1 MSDLPIDPQTN
12 NSSSGAWLTSSRS
25 HPGHDCPR
33 CRTDHNRQT
42 GGPTQKGGAVVAT
55 ISLGSQA
62 GEIAISPDGRQA
74 SAIAAGS
81 VKVISRLHHI
91 VGTYRIGPHPKSVLV
106 SDDGTRVYVTGY
118 DGSTSV
124 ISSADHTV
132 NTFALERSIAEVVS
146 PDGAYIYLAHSGV
159 VGDTAGSWI
168 SVVNAEG
175 ATVAVV
181 PVDRHVTDIC
191 LSPDGQRLYV
201 ASRRSNP
208 CSDWDGLISTIDTST
223 YGVVDKLA
231 VEFAPDA
238 ITMSLSATQL
248 YATHYHRNAFSIID
262 LRISAVSRWVYG
274 DAPIDIAVSPDAA
287 FACVTNLHSLT
298 FFNAARNIVKRAV
311 MGGLPRQ
318 TRLSA
323 DGKQAYT
330 LDFVRKA
337 ILAFDT
343 ADNAIIGTT
352 SVNGHPQAMALGPD
366 GEFLYLSDYR
376 DGVVTVISTA
386 LLLARTAQRS

>member
-1 MSDLPIDPQTN
+1 MSDLPIDPKT
-12 NSSSGAWLTSSRS
+12 NSSRGAWLSSS
-25 HPGHDCPR
+25 DCNPGHDCPQ
-33 CRTDHNRQT
+33 CRTD
-42 GGPTQKGGAVVAT
+42 GPTQKGGAVVAT
-55 ISLGSQA
+55 ISLGGHA
-62 GEIAISPDGRQA
+62 GEVAISPDGRQVYV
-74 SAIAAGS
+74 IAAGS

-91 VGTYRIGPHPKSVLV
+91 IGPHPKSILV

-124 ISSADHTV
+124 ISTAERTV
-132 NTFALERSIAEVVS
+132 NTFVLERSIAEVVS

-159 VGDTAGSWI
+159 VGDTTGSWI

-181 PVDRHVTDIC
+181 PVDRHATDIC

-208 CSDWDGLISTIDTST
+208 CSDWDGLISTIDTRT
-223 YGVVDKLA
+223 YRVVDKLA
-231 VEFAPDA
+231 VEFAPDT

-248 YATHYHRNAFSIID
+248 YATHYHKNAFSIID

-298 FFNAARNIVKRAV
+298 VFNAARNVVKSTAI
-311 MGGLPRQ
+311 GGLPRQ

-323 DGKQAYT
+323 DGKRAYAV
-330 LDFVRKA
+330 DFVRKA

-343 ADNAIIGTT
+343 ADNAVLG
-352 SVNGHPQAMALGPD
+352 SVDVNGHPQAMALGPD
-366 GEFLYLSDYR
+366 GEFLYLTDYR
-376 DGVVTVISTA
+376 DGVMTVISTA
-386 LLLARTAQRS
+386 LLAQTAHRS

>member
-1 MSDLPIDPQTN
+1 MSDLPIDPKIN
-12 NSSSGAWLTSSRS
+12 NSRGAWLSSS
-25 HPGHDCPR
+25 DCNPGHDCPQYP
-33 CRTDHNRQT
+33 TDHNRQT
-42 GGPTQKGGAVVAT
+42 DGPTQKGEAVVAT
-55 ISLGSQA
+55 ISLGGHA
-62 GEIAISPDGRQA
+62 GEVAISPDGRQVYV
-74 SAIAAGS
+74 IAADS

-91 VGTYRIGPHPKSVLV
+91 VGTYRIGPHPKSILV

-124 ISSADHTV
+124 ISTAERTV
-132 NTFALERSIAEVVS
+132 NTFALERSNAEVVS
-146 PDGAYIYLAHSGV
+146 PDGAYLYLAHSGV

-168 SVVNAEG
+168 SVVSAEG

-191 LSPDGQRLYV
+191 LSPDGHRLYV

-208 CSDWDGLISTIDTST
+208 CSDWDGLISTIDTRT
-223 YGVVDKLA
+223 YRVVDKLA
-231 VEFAPDA
+231 VEFAPDTM
-238 ITMSLSATQL
+238 TMSLSATQL
-248 YATHYHRNAFSIID
+248 YATHYHKNAFSIID
-262 LRISAVSRWVYG
+262 LRISAVSRWLYG

-298 FFNAARNIVKRAV
+298 VLNAATNIVRSTAI
-311 MGGLPRQ
+311 GGLPRQ

-323 DGKQAYT
+323 DGKRAYVV
-330 LDFVRKA
+330 DFVRKA

-343 ADNAIIGTT
+343 ADNAVMGSID
-352 SVNGHPQAMALGPD
+352 VNGHPQAMALEPD
-366 GEFLYLSDYR
+366 GEFLYLTDYR

-386 LLLARTAQRS
+386 LLAQTAHRSS

>member
-1 MSDLPIDPQTN
+1 MPNRPQPPNRWPHAEGWGCRCDDLARQ
-12 NSSSGAWLTSSRS
+12 
-25 HPGHDCPR
+25 PG
-33 CRTDHNRQT
+33 
-42 GGPTQKGGAVVAT
+42 
-55 ISLGSQA
+55 
-62 GEIAISPDGRQA
+62 GEIAVSPDGRQA
-74 SAIAAGS
+74 YAIAAGS

>member
-1 MSDLPIDPQTN
+1 MSDLPIDPKSN
-12 NSSSGAWLTSSRS
+12 NSSRGAWLSSS
-25 HPGHDCPR
+25 DCHPGHDCAR

-42 GGPTQKGGAVVAT
+42 DGLTQTGGAVVAT
-55 ISLGSQA
+55 ISVGSHA
-62 GEIAISPDGRQA
+62 GEIAISPDGRQVYV
-74 SAIAAGS
+74 IAAGS

-91 VGTYRIGPHPKSVLV
+91 VGTYRIGPHPKSILV

-124 ISSADHTV
+124 ISTADHTV

-146 PDGAYIYLAHSGV
+146 PDGAHVYLAHSGV

-168 SVVNAEG
+168 SVVNAAG

-208 CSDWDGLISTIDTST
+208 CSDWDGLISTIDTRT
-223 YGVVDKLA
+223 YRVVDKLA
-231 VEFAPDA
+231 VEFAPDT

-248 YATHYHRNAFSIID
+248 YATHYHKNAFSIID

-311 MGGLPRQ
+311 TGGLRRQ
-318 TRLSA
+318 TRLST
-323 DGKQAYT
+323 DGKRAYT
-330 LDFVRKA
+330 VDFVRKA

-352 SVNGHPQAMALGPD
+352 GVNGHPQAMALGPD
-366 GEFLYLSDYR
+366 GEFLYFSDYR

-386 LLLARTAQRS
+386 LLLAWTAHRS